1 MKIAAYI
8 ALLAIIGAAGG
19 SAPNVLPN
27 GWVLNAPTGP
37 VVRTQTMPQG
47 AVISPDGSVLAVVEA
62 GFNRPDLALYATSD
76 LHLVRRVALA
86 GAFGRP
92 AWTPH
97 GILVAGANADAIFA
111 IDPAR
116 GSLRAI
122 KLGRGT
128 YPVAVA
134 ARGGVVAVAIDL
146 DGSVRVGTLGDLHT
160 VHAIRVGEHPG
171 NMAFSGDGSALFVT
185 VKSGRYIARVNL
197 RDGAVRR
204 IPTDLH
210 PSDVLVVGRRLYVA
224 QADADTVAEYDVGTL
239 RRLND
244 VFVGTVAGSVGSSP
258 NSLAAHGGS
267 IFVTL
272 GAANEVAVLR
282 NASVAARLP
291 AGWYP
296 TAAVA
301 AGDRLLVIDGKGEGT
316 KPNPDFD
323 VFSRSN
329 VGYIAA
335 TQFGSIREV
344 PINGGAP
351 PNPQGAQYLGMRPAD
366 TIVHANGP
374 IRHVFFILKEN
385 RTYDQ
390 ILGDMPQGN
399 GDPHLTFFGARVTPN
414 QHALAQRFGLFDN
427 FYTSGEVSDAGHN
440 WADGAF
446 ANDYVERTWPPAY
459 GDRNDH
465 DDTVTGTGAGVPSGG
480 YIWDAARR
488 AGVTFRDYGEL
499 AQWPAIEGHLPTTA
513 PSLGGRFDPRYVPW
527 NLDYSDVDRYREWK
541 REFDGFL
548 ASDSVPQFEFMW
560 LPNDHTAGIRP
571 GKLTPAAYIASN
583 DYAVGLIVSAI
594 SHSSIWGSSAIL
606 ITEDDAQDG
615 ADHVSDQRSTLY
627 LASPYARGGAI
638 HEHYSTVSV
647 LRTIEL
653 LLGMQPLS
661 NYDAT
666 AMPLYAAFGATPNL
680 APFDAMPP
688 QIDVKARN
696 AMTSFAAAISARLD
710 FSRPDAN
717 PPGANFSAK
726 PLTPFPLAR
735 GCTVH
740 HEH

>member
-1 MKIAAYI
+1 MKIVACL

-27 GWVLNAPTGP
+27 GWVLNAPPGA
-37 VVRTQTMPQG
+37 VVRTGTMPQG
-47 AVISPDGSVLAVVEA
+47 AALSSNGTTLAVVES
-62 GFNRPDLALYATSD
+62 GFNPPDLALYATSD
-76 LHLVRRVALA
+76 LHRVRRVALA

-92 AWTPH
+92 AWTQ
-97 GILVAGANADAIFA
+97 GGVLVAGANADAIFL
-111 IDPAR
+111 IDVNG
-116 GSLRAI
+116 GSVRTI
-122 KLGRGT
+122 RLGRGT

-134 ARGGVVAVAIDL
+134 ARGAFAAVATDL
-146 DGSVRVGTLGDLHT
+146 DGSVRIGTLGDLRAAR
-160 VHAIRVGEHPG
+160 AIRVGAHPG
-171 NMAFSGDGSALFVT
+171 NMAFSADGSALFVT
-185 VKSGRYIARVNL
+185 VKSGRYIARVSV

-210 PSDVLVVGRRLYVA
+210 PSDVLVAGRRLYVA
-224 QADADTVAEYDVGTL
+224 QADADTVAEYDIGSL

-244 VFVGTVAGSVGSSP
+244 VFVGTVAGSIGSSP
-258 NSLAAHGGS
+258 NSLSAHGGS

-282 NASVAARLP
+282 NGVVAARLP

-301 AGDRLLVIDGKGEGT
+301 VGDRLLVIDGKGEGT

-323 VFSRSN
+323 LFSRSN
-329 VGYIAA
+329 RGYIAA
-335 TQFGSIREV
+335 TQFGSIRTV
-344 PINGGAP
+344 ALNGNAP

-385 RTYDQ
+385 RTFDQ

-399 GDPHLTFFGARVTPN
+399 GDPHLVVFGARVTPN

-459 GDRNDH
+459 GGRNDH
-465 DDTVTGTGAGVPSGG
+465 DDTVTGSGAGVAAGG

-499 AQWPAIEGHLPTTA
+499 AKWPPIEGHVPTTA
-513 PSLGGRFDPRYVPW
+513 PSLGDRFDPRYVPW

-541 REFDGFL
+541 REFDGFV
-548 ASDSVPQFEFMW
+548 ATNSVPQFEFMW
-560 LPNDHTAGIRP
+560 LPNDHTAGMRP
-571 GKLTPAAYIASN
+571 GKLTPAALIAQN

-594 SHSSIWGSSAIL
+594 SHSNIWSSSAIF

-638 HEHYSTVSV
+638 HERYSTVSV
-647 LRTIEL
+647 LRTIEA

-666 AMPLYAAFGATPNL
+666 AMPLYSAFGATPNL
-680 APFDAMPP
+680 APFDATPP
-688 QIDVKARN
+688 QIDTNARN
-696 AMTSFAAAISARLD
+696 ARTAYGAAISERLD

-717 PPGANFSAK
+717 PPGV
-726 PLTPFPLAR
+726 LAR
-735 GCTVH
+735 LLAH
-740 HEH
+740 AH

>member
-27 GWVLNAPTGP
+27 GWVLNAPTGT
-37 VVRTQTMPQG
+37 VVRTGTMPQ
-47 AVISPDGSVLAVVEA
+47 AAALSPDGATLAIVEA
-62 GFNRPDLALYATSD
+62 GFNPPDLALYATGD

-92 AWTPH
+92 VWTPH
-97 GILVAGANADAIFA
+97 GILVAGANANAIFV

-116 GSLRAI
+116 GSVRAI
-122 KLGRGT
+122 PLGRGT

-134 ARGGVVAVAIDL
+134 ARGGVVAVATDL
-146 DGSVRVGTLGDLHT
+146 DASVRIGALGDLRGAR
-160 VHAIRVGEHPG
+160 AIRVGEHPG
-171 NMAFSGDGSALFVT
+171 NMAFTGDGGALFVT
-185 VKSGRYIARVNL
+185 VKSGRYIARVSV
-197 RDGAVRR
+197 RDGTVRR

-210 PSDVLVVGRRLYVA
+210 PSDVLVVGGRLYVA
-224 QADADTVAEYDVGTL
+224 QADADTVAAYDVASL
-239 RRLND
+239 RRLSD
-244 VFVGTVAGSVGSSP
+244 VFVGTVAGSIGSSP
-258 NSLAAHGGS
+258 NSLSARGDS
-267 IFVTL
+267 VFVTL

-282 NASVAARLP
+282 NGAVAARLP
-291 AGWYP
+291 TGWYP

-301 AGDRLLVIDGKGEGT
+301 AGDRLLVVDGKGEGT

-323 VFSRSN
+323 VFSHSN
-329 VGYIAA
+329 RGYIAA
-335 TQFGSIREV
+335 TQFGSIRV
-344 PINGGAP
+344 VALNGGAP
-351 PNPQGAQYLGMRPAD
+351 PNPQGAQYLGTRPAD
-366 TIVHANGP
+366 TIVNANGP

-399 GDPHLTFFGARVTPN
+399 GDAHLTFFGARVTPN

-459 GDRNDH
+459 GDRNNNDY
-465 DDTVTGTGAGVPSGG
+465 TVTGTGAGVPSGG

-499 AQWPAIEGHLPTTA
+499 AQWPAIEGHVPTTA

-541 REFDGFL
+541 REFDGFV
-548 ASDSVPQFEFMW
+548 ATNSVPQFEFMW

-583 DYAVGLIVSAI
+583 DYAVGLIVAAI
-594 SHSSIWGSSAIL
+594 SHSSIWSSSAIF

-666 AMPLYAAFGATPNL
+666 AMPLYTAFGATPNL
-680 APFDAMPP
+680 APFDATPP
-688 QIDVKARN
+688 QIDLNARN
-696 AMTSFAAAISARLD
+696 ARTAYGAAISERLD

-717 PPGANFSAK
+717 PPGVLGRLIDSAY
-726 PLTPFPLAR
+726 R
-735 GCTVH
+735 RR
-740 HEH
+740 